1 MPLTD
6 LQHRLLRILA
16 QNRNPH
22 SYIDLFSDRVE
33 ALANSVEADTRS
45 LAGAGI
51 AITWQARSDTF
62 HRAVVSDNAETT
74 RLDWAVD
81 SDYRF
86 FPTQRD
92 ARFGYAL
99 HPVDL
104 ATNKLL
110 AAEGR
115 NEVRDR
121 GVPRPRAVH
130 RSPSFPGKAFQA
142 DLDLRLERLDQ
153 ARLRRGHGLAA
164 TGAGWLRVRAF
175 PERPGR
181 ARCPDFAGTG
191 GAGWRI
197 HTGSRGGAWPSS
209 SEISGE
215 MLRDATRSTPR
226 NRTD

>member
-16 QNRNPH
+16 QNRNPDSH
-22 SYIDLFSDRVE
+22 IDLFSDRVE

-81 SDYRF
+81 SDHRF

-121 GVPRPRAVH
+121 GVPRPRAVTEAH
-130 RSPSFPGKAFQA
+130 LSQ
-142 DLDLRLERLDQ
+142 ERLSRPISTSD
-153 ARLRRGHGLAA
+153 LNGWIRRACDEA
-164 TGAGWLRVRAF
+164 TAWLQQVPAGFEFALFLNDRAEPGA
-175 PERPGR
+175 
-181 ARCPDFAGTG
+181 PDFAGTG